1 MRHGMNRHGCD
12 KRHAMHR
19 AMREFG
25 QEFGREAMRHGGRGF
40 GHGGGFGRGSGGRFR
55 DDDEGRGRRRRMFDS
70 GELRLVLLKLI
81 ADEPRHGYD
90 LIRQIEELT
99 GGVYAPSPGVIYP
112 TLTLLGDMGL
122 IEATDSEGAKKLF
135 AITDAGQAELDTS
148 KDSVERLIARLAEV
162 GEERQRTDSASV
174 RRAMGNLKAV
184 LMNRLGDRDLEDA
197 TLHDIVALID
207 DAAQKI
213 ERL

>member
-1 MRHGMNRHGCD
+1 MRHQMNRGGMNRHGCGE
-12 KRHAMHR
+12 RHAMHR
-19 AMREFG
+19 MM
-25 QEFGREAMRHGGRGF
+25 REAMRHGMRGGGRGF
-40 GHGGGFGRGSGGRFR
+40 GHGFGGRR
-55 DDDEGRGRRRRMFDS
+55 GHDDDGRGRRRRMFDS

-99 GGVYAPSPGVIYP
+99 GGAYAPSPGVIYP
-112 TLTLLGDMGL
+112 TLTLLGDMGQ
-122 IEATDSEGAKKLF
+122 IEAADSDGAKKLF
-135 AITDAGQAELDTS
+135 AITDAGRAELDAHAE
-148 KDSVERLIARLAEV
+148 SVERLIARLTEV

-174 RRAMGNLKAV
+174 RRAMGNLRAV
-184 LMNRLGDRDLEDA
+184 LMNRLGDRDLGEA

-207 DAAQKI
+207 EAAQKI

>member
-1 MRHGMNRHGCD
+1 MRHGMNRHGCGE
-12 KRHAMHR
+12 RHAMRH
-19 AMREFG
+19 MM
-25 QEFGREAMRHGGRGF
+25 REAMRHGGF
-40 GHGGGFGRGSGGRFR
+40 GHGRGFGRGFGGRHGR
-55 DDDEGRGRRRRMFDS
+55 DDDGHGRRRRMFDS

-99 GGVYAPSPGVIYP
+99 GGAYAPSPGVIYP

-122 IEATDSEGAKKLF
+122 IEAADSDGAKKLF
-135 AITDAGQAELDTS
+135 AITAAGQSELDAN
-148 KDSVERLIARLAEV
+148 KDAIDALIARLTEV

-184 LMNRLGDRDLEDA
+184 LMNRLGDRDLDEA
-197 TLHDIVALID
+197 TLHEVVALID
-207 DAAQKI
+207 EAAQKI